1 MYDTAIGRLAASG
14 ADVLVVT
21 AYHPGYSPIF
31 GALRG
36 RFVIYNELVRE
47 IAECHGATVVDFW
60 RLRDCRDDRRW
71 DTDRLHMSSAGHQRM
86 AIAVLDTLGVE
97 HELAIHDLG
106 ERVELSAR
114 QRRTAN
120 LEWATSHAAPWVR
133 RRLTGT
139 SSGDH
144 VNARRPSLAPVEP

>member
-14 ADVLVVT
+14 ADVLVST
-21 AYHPGYSPIF
+21 AYDPGDSPIF

-36 RFVIYNELVRE
+36 RFAIYNELVRE

-60 RLRDCRDDRRW
+60 RLRDCRDDRMW
-71 DTDRLHMSSAGHQRM
+71 DTDRP
-86 AIAVLDTLGVE
+86 DTLGVE